1 MKKYILLLMVVVATG
16 IYSCQKEN
24 QKPQKSS
31 IKGNLSFKKDTVPP
45 GVIKIAPSTAKKDT
59 VPPGR

>member
-1 MKKYILLLMVVVATG
+1 MVVVATG

-24 QKPQKSS
+24 QAPQKSAL
-31 IKGNLSFKKDTVPP
+31 KGNLAFKKDTVPP
-45 GVIKIAPSTAKKDT
+45 GVIKFTPSTLKKDT